1 MSAETGGEV
10 AVEEG
15 VPRAAHPAA
24 SWNVGQV
31 CAWLGD
37 LGLATAVVANFR
49 SEEINGKALLRL
61 TDAELKT
68 DLGVS
73 LGARTN
79 IAAKLQGLQ
88 SGGGAAAAGAG
99 GAAKADGHSDQGGRV
114 AAGLD
119 TLAPMGSLSA
129 LLRPLV
135 SNKTPTFI
143 ASIAPIEA
151 AACIPDVMSMA
162 RVTRNTAKDQKIYGE
177 LQDDPLS
184 EDGIAFFM
192 KYTAED
198 TLPPLYKDLNN
209 KAYNKDRAHIKPYGL
224 YIVGTVKH
232 MRYIEP
238 YPNDE
243 VFRGVKA
250 DLKAA
255 YKKVRTLASCMYV
268 VL

>member
-1 MSAETGGEV
+1 M
-10 AVEEG
+10 
-15 VPRAAHPAA
+15 AHPAA
-24 SWNVGQV
+24 SWDVGQV
-31 CAWLGD
+31 CAWLGG
-37 LGLATAVVANFR
+37 LGLAAAVVENFR
-49 SEEINGKALLRL
+49 SEEINGEALLRL
-61 TDAELKT
+61 TDAQLKT

-135 SNKTPTFI
+135 SNKTPMFI
-143 ASIAPIEA
+143 ASIEPIEA

>member
-1 MSAETGGEV
+1 
-10 AVEEG
+10 
-15 VPRAAHPAA
+15 
-24 SWNVGQV
+24 
-31 CAWLGD
+31 
-37 LGLATAVVANFR
+37 
-49 SEEINGKALLRL
+49 
-61 TDAELKT
+61 
-68 DLGVS
+68 
-73 LGARTN
+73 
-79 IAAKLQGLQ
+79 
-88 SGGGAAAAGAG
+88 
-99 GAAKADGHSDQGGRV
+99 
-114 AAGLD
+114 
-119 TLAPMGSLSA
+119 
-129 LLRPLV
+129 
-135 SNKTPTFI
+135 
-143 ASIAPIEA
+143 
-151 AACIPDVMSMA
+151 MSMA